1 MLPPRFAGNGTNTM
15 PRTILMLLS
24 PRKICHGL
32 IWAGCIL
39 AGLAMALPLLVTQP
53 LTGISAENF
62 VIHQHRAYFQVTGI
76 RHGHQRKLAI
86 SRQQYRQVKRIGEM
100 GTMGVVAGIGL
111 CTMGYALLLIRSARQ
126 QRRLRLAQIG
136 ALTRRR

>member
-1 MLPPRFAGNGTNTM
+1 
-15 PRTILMLLS
+15 
-24 PRKICHGL
+24 
-32 IWAGCIL
+32 
-39 AGLAMALPLLVTQP
+39 MALPLLVTQP